1 MEYFSINTIKSGLS
15 SIIKGFLSNLYNFVS
30 LTYIIRREKMKKSNG
45 KLRLVMLLVLVMV
58 TSAFVG
64 CGSKDETTK
73 PTGSDAPATSDGAK
87 EASGTVMIYTSIY
100 PDIIEMM
107 KPEIKKALPD
117 ITVEWFQGGT
127 ESVVTKI
134 TGEMEA
140 KKVEADLLM
149 VADPSY
155 YLTLQKAGVLE
166 KYESPERANVT
177 IKDAEGYWT
186 GVRISNMIIAY
197 NTDRVSEADAPKS
210 FEDLLDPRWKDK
222 IAMPSPLL
230 SGSAFVAAGALSN
243 KLGWEYFEKLKKN
256 GLVVE
261 SGNTAVQT
269 KILTGEYDV
278 VIILEENMLKIAKA
292 GEPVKVVYPKDGVI
306 IIPSPIAMFN
316 SSKNSVAS
324 KKVLDWFL
332 STKGQEIIVK
342 GWMHS
347 VRQDVASPIG
357 ADPLKSFIDNSM
369 KTDWEQFS
377 KESAK
382 IKETFRSKVID

>member
-1 MEYFSINTIKSGLS
+1 
-15 SIIKGFLSNLYNFVS
+15 
-30 LTYIIRREKMKKSNG
+30 MKKVNG
-45 KLRLVMLLVLVMV
+45 KLSLVILLVLAMV
-58 TSAFVG
+58 TSMFVG
-64 CGSKDETTK
+64 CSSKNETPKSTE
-73 PTGSDAPATSDGAK
+73 SDAPVSSEATK
-87 EASGTVMIYTSIY
+87 EVSGTVMIYTSIY

-107 KPEIKKALPD
+107 KPEIKKALPG

-140 KKVEADLLM
+140 KIVEADLLM

-155 YLTLQKAGVLE
+155 YLTLKEAGVLE
-166 KYESPERANVT
+166 KYDSKERANVSV
-177 IKDAEGYWT
+177 KDEEGYWT

-210 FEDLLDPRWKDK
+210 FQDLLDPKWKGK

-243 KLGWEYFEKLKKN
+243 KHGWEYFEKLKKN

-269 KILTGEYDV
+269 KLLTGEYDV
-278 VIILEENMLKIAKA
+278 VIILEENMLKIAAKE
-292 GEPVKVVYPKDGVI
+292 EPVKVVYPEDGVI
-306 IIPSPIAMFN
+306 MIPSPIAMFN
-316 SSKNSVAS
+316 SSKNADAS

-332 STKGQEIIVK
+332 SAEGQAIIVK

-347 VRQDVASPIG
+347 VREDVASPVG
-357 ADPLKSFIDNSM
+357 AEPLKSFIDNTM
-369 KTDWEQFS
+369 KTDWAQFS
-377 KESAK
+377 KESEQ

>member
-1 MEYFSINTIKSGLS
+1 
-15 SIIKGFLSNLYNFVS
+15 
-30 LTYIIRREKMKKSNG
+30 MKKFNG
-45 KLRLVMLLVLVMV
+45 KLRLVMFLVLAMV
-58 TSAFVG
+58 ATVFVG
-64 CGSKDETTK
+64 CASKDTAPKSTEPLVSAVDDGSKEV
-73 PTGSDAPATSDGAK
+73 
-87 EASGTVMIYTSIY
+87 SGTVMIYTSIY

-107 KPEIKKALPD
+107 KPEIKKALPN

-134 TGEMEA
+134 TGEMAA

-155 YLTLQKAGVLE
+155 YLTLKEAGVLE
-166 KYESPERANVT
+166 KYDSPERANVSV
-177 IKDAEGYWT
+177 KDEEGYWT
-186 GVRISNMIIAY
+186 GVRVSNMIIAY

-210 FEDLLDPRWKDK
+210 YEDLLNPKWKNK

-230 SGSAFVAAGALSN
+230 SGSAFVAAGALAN
-243 KLGWEYFEKLKKN
+243 KYGWDYFEKLKQN

-269 KILTGEYDV
+269 KLLTGEYDV
-278 VIILEENMLKIAKA
+278 VVILEENMLKIASK
-292 GEPVKVVYPKDGVI
+292 GEPVKIVYPKDGVI
-306 IIPSPIAMFN
+306 MIPSPIAMFN
-316 SSKNSVAS
+316 SSENSQAS

-332 STKGQEIIVK
+332 SAKGQELIVK

-347 VRQDVASPIG
+347 VREDVASPIG
-357 ADPLKSFIDNSM
+357 ADSLKSFIDSTM
-369 KTDWEQFS
+369 KTDWAQFS
-377 KESAK
+377 KEAEQ

>member
-1 MEYFSINTIKSGLS
+1 
-15 SIIKGFLSNLYNFVS
+15 
-30 LTYIIRREKMKKSNG
+30 MKNING
-45 KLRLVMLLVLVMV
+45 KLSLVMLLVLVMV
-58 TSAFVG
+58 TSLFVG
-64 CGSKDETTK
+64 CGSKDETPK
-73 PTGSDAPATSDGAK
+73 STGSDVPASSDGTK
-87 EASGTVMIYTSIY
+87 EVTGTVMIYTSIY

-107 KPEIKKALPD
+107 KPEIKKALPN
-117 ITVEWFQGGT
+117 ITVNFFQGGT

-155 YLTLQKAGVLE
+155 YLTLKEAGVLE
-166 KYESPERANVT
+166 KYDSPERANVSV
-177 IKDAEGYWT
+177 KDEEGYWT

-210 FEDLLDPRWKDK
+210 FEDLLDPKWKNK

-230 SGSAFVAAGALSN
+230 SGSAFVAAGALAN
-243 KLGWEYFEKLKKN
+243 KHGWEYFEKLKQN

-269 KILTGEYDV
+269 KILTGEYDA
-278 VIILEENMLKIAKA
+278 VIILEENMLKIAAK

-306 IIPSPIAMFN
+306 MIPSPIAMFN
-316 SSKNSVAS
+316 SSANPEAS
-324 KKVLDWFL
+324 KMVLDWFL
-332 STKGQEIIVK
+332 SAEGQQIIVK

-347 VRQDVASPIG
+347 VREDVASPTG
-357 ADPLKSFIDNSM
+357 ADPLKSFIGNTM

-377 KESAK
+377 KESEK
-382 IKETFRSKVID
+382 IKETFRSKVLD

>member
-1 MEYFSINTIKSGLS
+1 
-15 SIIKGFLSNLYNFVS
+15 
-30 LTYIIRREKMKKSNG
+30 MKKING
-45 KLRLVMLLVLVMV
+45 KLGLAMLLVLVMV
-58 TSAFVG
+58 ASMFVG
-64 CGSKDETTK
+64 CANKDVTTN
-73 PTGSDAPATSDGAK
+73 TTVADTQEASNNK
-87 EASGTVMIYTSIY
+87 EEVSGTVMIYTSIY

-107 KPEIKKALPD
+107 KPEIAKALPN
-117 ITVEWFQGGT
+117 ITVNWFQGGT

-155 YLTLQKAGVLE
+155 YLTLKEAGVLE
-166 KYESPERANVT
+166 KYDSKERANVSV
-177 IKDAEGYWT
+177 KDEEGYWT

-197 NTDRVSEADAPKS
+197 NTDKVSEADAPKS
-210 FEDLLDPRWKDK
+210 YEDLLDPKWKNK

-243 KLGWEYFEKLKKN
+243 KLGWEYFDKLKQN

-261 SGNTAVQT
+261 SGNSAVQN
-269 KILTGEYDV
+269 KLLTGEYDV
-278 VIILEENMLKIAKA
+278 VIILEENMLKIADA

-306 IIPSPIAMFN
+306 MIPSPIAMFN
-316 SSKNSVAS
+316 TSENPEAS

-332 STKGQEIIVK
+332 SAKGQEIIVK

-347 VRQDVASPIG
+347 VREDVASPIG
-357 ADPLKSFIDNSM
+357 ADPLNSFIDNTM

-377 KESAK
+377 KESGQ
-382 IKETFRSKVID
+382 IKETFRSKVLD